1 MLSAWRCGEW
11 GGGIWDLGP
20 IDSTPST
27 RSLVGRYLEDEL
39 HQAERILTLYR
50 PWKRALQA
58 LREYLSA
65 SGADPFGERVDGGGR
80 GVPVAQRIVEALEG
94 DREYRRIS
102 QNVALVEAALS
113 RLSLRDRDFAVAVW
127 LDGLGVRR
135 VSELLGMQ
143 PSEAETLR
151 VRVLEAMMPDLCQAD
166 DILVRANVAEWAV
179 EGGGGGRSAS
189 DRGRSCGT
197 GSAQL
202 SAGVEDRCSHRGG
215 DRWTRIRANN

>member
-11 GGGIWDLGP
+11 GGGTWDLGP
-20 IDSTPST
+20 INSKFRI

-65 SGADPFGERVDGGGR
+65 SGADPFGERVDGGGS
-80 GVPVAQRIVEALEG
+80 GVPVAQRIVEFQEG
-94 DREYRRIS
+94 DREYKRIS
-102 QNVALVEAALS
+102 QNVALVEAALD

-127 LDGLGVRR
+127 VEGLGIRR
-135 VSELLGMQ
+135 VSELLGMS
-143 PSEAETLR
+143 PSDAETLR
-151 VRVLEAMMPDLCQAD
+151 VRVLEDMMPDLCRAD
-166 DILVRANVAEWAV
+166 DILMRSNVVEWAV
-179 EGGGGGRSAS
+179 EGGGRSAS

-215 DRWTRIRANN
+215 DRWTRIRADN